1 MKPSRSNHACR
12 RSRDDAAKW
21 RRHDLRQACP
31 PKMHW
36 TKQLDSSSLPIRSWC
51 ADVEPG
57 ALVQAEN
64 LSRHPA
70 LFSHVAL
77 MPDCHQGYGMP
88 IGGVV
93 AADAAVIPAAVGVD
107 IGCGMRAVETDL
119 PAERFADIR
128 VRRALQERLKE
139 RIPVG
144 EGVSHKEQQKWEG
157 FEEYLG
163 NNGQVRDWCCALDRR
178 NLGTLGGGNHFVEL
192 QRSTPVDGSAG
203 EPEGGAK
210 VWLMIHSGSRNLGK
224 RIEEHY
230 HRIAAKRCGHYRVRL
245 PDPDLAFLPI
255 EEPDGHDYFR
265 DMLLALRYAEENR
278 RRMMAAFKEAVA
290 EFAPEATFL
299 RELDVH
305 HNYAAFEE
313 HFGKKV
319 CVHRKGATSAKRD
332 ELGIIPGSMGAASY
346 IVRGLG
352 NPDSFESCSHGA
364 GRKMSRIAACTTLT
378 PEQCDAALDGIVY
391 ERWHPYR
398 KFGKAKGRLD
408 LSEAPQAYKDIED
421 VIRSERD
428 LVEPLVRLVPMSSLK
443 G

>member
-1 MKPSRSNHACR
+1 MY
-12 RSRDDAAKW
+12 
-21 RRHDLRQACP
+21 
-31 PKMHW
+31 W
-36 TKQLDSSSLPIRSWC
+36 TKQLDPLSLPIRSWC

-57 ALVQAEN
+57 ALTQAEN

-93 AADAAVIPAAVGVD
+93 AADQAVIPAAVGVD

-144 EGVSHKEQQKWEG
+144 EGVSHPDRQEWDG
-157 FEEYLG
+157 FESYIA
-163 NNGQVRDWCCALDRR
+163 NNEARAGLWPAKLDRM

-192 QRSTPVDGSAG
+192 QRSTALDGDG

-230 HRIAAKRCGHYRVRL
+230 HRRAAQLCQRYRVRL

-255 EEPDGHDYFR
+255 EEAEGHDYFT
-265 DMLLALRYAEENR
+265 DMLFALRYAEENR
-278 RRMMAAFKEAVA
+278 RRMMAAFKETVA
-290 EFAPEATFL
+290 EFAPEATFV

-305 HNYAAFEE
+305 HNYAAFET

-319 CVHRKGATSAKRD
+319 CVHRKGATSAKKD
-332 ELGIIPGSMGAASY
+332 EFGIIPGSMGAASY

-364 GRKMSRIAACTTLT
+364 GRKMSRIAACTNLT
-378 PEQCDAALDGIVY
+378 AAECDAALEGIVY
-391 ERWHPYR
+391 ERWHAYK

-408 LSEAPQAYKDIED
+408 LSEAPQAYKDIDD
-421 VIRSERD
+421 VIDAERY
-428 LVEPLVRLVPMSSLK
+428 LVEPLVRLVPLASLK